1 MTSTVHP
8 TLYNVRTPSDF
19 SVMEND
25 PLERYEVS
33 ESWLSFEILGL
44 SAMLEAFTPYEE
56 PEQIEMPLPKR
67 PFLLDNIVNRSV
79 PLFLRM

>member
-1 MTSTVHP
+1 
-8 TLYNVRTPSDF
+8 
-19 SVMEND
+19 MEND

-33 ESWLSFEILGL
+33 ENWLAFEILGL
-44 SAMLEAFTPYEE
+44 SGILGAFIPSEEEE
-56 PEQIEMPLPKR
+56 PIEMPLPKK